1 MSTYRI
7 TVTLDLDPDLFRQ
20 QRHALIQ
27 LLDEAAGDV
36 KEKVEGLIS
45 LTDYIADV
53 AADQYGLKSCL
64 LIADTEDK

>member
-1 MSTYRI
+1 MSTHKI
-7 TVTLDLDPDLFRQ
+7 TVELDLDPDLFRQ

-36 KEKVEGLIS
+36 KENVEGLVN

-64 LIADTEDK
+64 LTADTEGK